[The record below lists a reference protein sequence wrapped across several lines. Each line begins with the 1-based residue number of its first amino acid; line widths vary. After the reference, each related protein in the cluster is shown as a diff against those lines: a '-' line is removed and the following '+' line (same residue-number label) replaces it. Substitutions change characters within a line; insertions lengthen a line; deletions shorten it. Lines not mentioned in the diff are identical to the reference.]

1 MISTIE
7 TVDAKHNAR
16 GAAINARI
24 TSDMNRAR
32 FTANERAKAATF
44 ADVLSI
50 AYAGGIHINFRK
62 TMITIK
68 VMGGLIVD
76 KLAAKQVMDIC
87 AERGYKVRTSA
98 QGINFNIKKIG

>member
-50 AYAGGIHINFRK
+50 AYAGDIHVNFRK

-68 VMGGLIVD
+68 VEGGMIVD
-76 KLAAKQVMDIC
+76 KLAAKQVMEIC
-87 AERGYKVRTSA
+87 AEKGYKVRVSE
-98 QGINFNIKKIG
+98 QGINFNIVKH

>member
-1 MISTIE
+1 MISTMD

-24 TSDMNRAR
+24 TSDMNRTR
-32 FTANERAKAATF
+32 FTSNERARAETF

-68 VMGGLIVD
+68 VMGGMIMD
-76 KLAAKQVMDIC
+76 KLAAKQVLQIC

-98 QGINFNIKKIG
+98 QGINFNIKKIS